1 MMSDATKI
9 CTKCNT
15 EKPIS
20 QYSWRNKRKGLYK
33 SQCKSCHAEYRRQHY
48 LDNHEKYKKKARR
61 WNDEHKDARLLAAR
75 RLVLEYLLEHPCVD
89 CGETNPIVL
98 EFDHVRGKKK
108 EAISIMLSSMVTFDR
123 LQAEIDKCDVR
134 CANCHRMKTAQE
146 RGWHIVDLMAEY
158 NSNK

>member
-1 MMSDATKI
+1 MSDATKI

-20 QYSWRNKRKGLYK
+20 QFSWRNKRKGLYK

-75 RLVLEYLLEHPCVD
+75 RLVLEYLLAHPCVD
-89 CGETNPIVL
+89 CGESNPIVL
-98 EFDHVRGKKK
+98 EFDHVRGKKYK
-108 EAISIMLSSMVTFDR
+108 AVSELMSWDYSLKTLKD
-123 LQAEIDKCDVR
+123 EIAKCDVR
-134 CANCHRMKTAQE
+134 CANCHRIKTAQE
-146 RGWHIVDLMAEY
+146 RGWHMLDLMAEY
-158 NSNK
+158 ENNK

>member
-1 MMSDATKI
+1 MSDATKI
-9 CTKCNT
+9 CIKCKI
-15 EKPIS
+15 EKPEIAFNF
-20 QYSWRNKRKGLYK
+20 RNKKRGIRHNT
-33 SQCKSCHAEYRRQHY
+33 CKTCHAEYRRQHY
-48 LDNHEKYKKKARR
+48 EANKEKYKAKARQ
-61 WNDEHKDARLLAAR
+61 WNHENSYDYRADMR
-75 RLVLEYLLEHPCVD
+75 RYVFEYLLKHPCVD